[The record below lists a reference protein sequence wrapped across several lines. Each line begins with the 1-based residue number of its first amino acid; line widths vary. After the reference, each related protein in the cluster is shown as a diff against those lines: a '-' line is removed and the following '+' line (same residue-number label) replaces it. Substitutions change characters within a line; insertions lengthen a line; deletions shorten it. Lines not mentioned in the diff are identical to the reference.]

1 MKYKSEPAQSAK
13 SKRVYYSAYSK
24 YITDFRGC
32 QEKFAEICVF
42 AKNLRRRSVVSRPA
56 PRINLRFPT
65 NKVKFLLTNGYRLC
79 IIYVYLKGDKS
90 NMENAIV
97 YFLIAVFMYA
107 FLSAIIPLL
116 WAESPLMFISCVV
129 GGILIQYFNE
139 KKGL

>member
-1 MKYKSEPAQSAK
+1 
-13 SKRVYYSAYSK
+13 
-24 YITDFRGC
+24 
-32 QEKFAEICVF
+32 
-42 AKNLRRRSVVSRPA
+42 
-56 PRINLRFPT
+56 
-65 NKVKFLLTNGYRLC
+65 
-79 IIYVYLKGDKS
+79 
-90 NMENAIV
+90 MENAIV